1 MVLKLGGVGWMAG
14 PGCVMPRE
22 CVRLYDL
29 ARAGDWEAAM
39 AEQRRQWAINE
50 VFTKYALAAC
60 IKTALQLQGF
70 DVGDAIAPQEAL
82 KPEAVEEIRR
92 ALAQLN

>member
-1 MVLKLGGVGWMAG
+1 
-14 PGCVMPRE
+14 
-22 CVRLYDL
+22 VRLYDL
-29 ARAGDWEAAM
+29 TCAGEWDAAM

-50 VFTKYALAAC
+50 VFAKYALAAC

-82 KPEAVEEIRR
+82 KAEAVEDIRR

>member
-1 MVLKLGGVGWMAG
+1 MFQ
-14 PGCVMPRE
+14 
-22 CVRLYDL
+22 
-29 ARAGDWEAAM
+29 RAGRSPSTSSQGGGLGLADL
-39 AEQRRQWAINE
+39 RRQWAINE

-82 KPEAVEEIRR
+82 KPEAVEEIRH
-92 ALAQLN
+92 ALALL